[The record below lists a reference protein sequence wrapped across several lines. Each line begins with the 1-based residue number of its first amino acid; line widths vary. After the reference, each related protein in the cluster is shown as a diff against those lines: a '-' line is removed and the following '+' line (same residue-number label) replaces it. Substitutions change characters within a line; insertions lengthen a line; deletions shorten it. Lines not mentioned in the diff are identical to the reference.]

1 MVRVLA
7 VQPGTALADIEA
19 ALARTRAPR
28 VALSFP
34 ARRSAQLADEQLLH
48 ALAAVCGRL
57 GKQVL
62 IVGGDDT
69 LRALAVAAGF
79 AVATSLDDAEPPSSS
94 SRGCA
99 GSPDLEA
106 WEEAEATFLVQR
118 AARATLPLRMDNE
131 PAGEPADEPPDY
143 VRHLLERSG
152 AYPGP
157 RDDDTTPARRVPR
170 VTRPLEPLDDDELL
184 RFENES
190 HEDRVTRAIRHTGGL
205 TPSAPWLAPRNNG
218 GGRAG
223 PGAP

>member
-1 MVRVLA
+1 MVRVLTVKPETPLAA
-7 VQPGTALADIEA
+7 VEA
-19 ALARTRAPR
+19 ALARSRAPR
-28 VALSFP
+28 IALSFP
-34 ARRSAQLADEQLLH
+34 ARQAARLADEQSLH
-48 ALAAVCGRL
+48 ALAATCDRL
-57 GKQVL
+57 GKEVL

-79 AVATSLDDAEPPSSS
+79 AVATTLDDDEPGSSPEAAGP
-94 SRGCA
+94 RGI
-99 GSPDLEA
+99 EA
-106 WEEAEATFLVQR
+106 WEQAEAAFAVQR
-118 AARATLPLRMDNE
+118 APRTTLPLRMDDDLAE
-131 PAGEPADEPPDY
+131 ELADEPPDY
-143 VRHLLERSG
+143 VRHLLAGTG

-157 RDDDTTPARRVPR
+157 RDDDPAPVRGGPR

-205 TPSAPWLAPRNNG
+205 VSSPRWLAPRNNG

>member
-19 ALARTRAPR
+19 ALARTRARR

-34 ARRSAQLADEQLLH
+34 ARRAAQLADEQLLR
-48 ALAAVCGRL
+48 ALATVCGRL

-79 AVATSLDDAEPPSSS
+79 AVATSLDDDEPPSSP
-94 SRGCA
+94 SRGPV
-99 GSPDLEA
+99 GSPSVGA
-106 WEEAEATFLVQR
+106 WEEAEATFVVQR
-118 AARATLPLRMDNE
+118 AARATLPLRLDDD
-131 PAGEPADEPPDY
+131 PAGDLADEPPDY
-143 VRHLLERSG
+143 VRHLLERSD

-157 RDDDTTPARRVPR
+157 RDDDTAPTRRVPR

-205 TPSAPWLAPRNNG
+205 TSSPRWLAPRNNG